1 MRENLCLSESVSH
14 QCNIKLDNFSNG
26 GSIHSIEGPL
36 AITNAIKRT
45 NVNSK
50 HGRKAGKHDKE
61 LATAS
66 IGKCS
71 AR

>member
-1 MRENLCLSESVSH
+1 MREILCLSESVSH
-14 QCNIKLDNFSNG
+14 QCNITLDNFSNG

-50 HGRKAGKHDKE
+50 HGRKVGKHDKE
-61 LATAS
+61 LAAAS
-66 IGKCS
+66 IGKWS